1 MKSVITLACHAG
13 IKGSSPLRTARSSP
27 AVQTVERLTVNQ
39 NVAGSIPAGGA
50 KLNGAVAQQGERYP
64 CTVDVAGSI
73 PVSSTNN
80 NRRVSYSGNTSAFQ
94 ADAVSSILTT
104 RSNRTGR
111 AMVSSAD
118 CKSVALGCDGST
130 PSLSTKIQV
139 CSSVEEHLVYI
150 QGVGGSTP
158 SRPTM

>member
-27 AVQTVERLTVNQ
+27 VVQTVERWTVNPY
-39 NVAGSIPAGGA
+39 VAGSIPAGGA

-80 NRRVSYSGNTSAFQ
+80 NGRVAERLNAS
-94 ADAVSSILTT
+94 
-104 RSNRTGR
+104 
-111 AMVSSAD
+111 D
-118 CKSVALGCDGST
+118 CKSDPTGYGGSN
-130 PSLSTKIQV
+130 PSPPTKIQV
-139 CSSVEEHLVYI
+139 CSSVEEHLVNI